1 MPRRAVQPP
10 RCQFPEKAGAG
21 NEHPPIF
28 ERTFMKTLALLL
40 LAALLPQA
48 ALAATVRSG
57 KHEVNVGRVAELHR
71 LSASSDDVKVQVV
84 VQDLGGSTDVSP
96 TQTVYFTL
104 YTKGEM
110 FSTNAAFEIA
120 NVLTFK
126 SAKRVKKGVYE
137 VTLVD
142 IDEEG
147 RFDFEKGSTYRI
159 DARKAISA
167 MEAVDC
173 GGDFDCGDSENFAA
187 EISVTR
193 K

>member
-1 MPRRAVQPP
+1 MRAMNIHLFTKEPL
-10 RCQFPEKAGAG
+10 
-21 NEHPPIF
+21 
-28 ERTFMKTLALLL
+28 MKTLTLIL

-48 ALAATVRSG
+48 ALAGIVRSE
-57 KHEVNVGRVAELHR
+57 KREVNVARVAELHR
-71 LSASSDDVKVQVV
+71 LSSAPDNVKVQVV
-84 VQDLGGSTDVSP
+84 VEDLGGSTDVSP

-110 FSTNAAFEIA
+110 FSTDAAFEIA
-120 NVLTFK
+120 NVLAFK

-137 VTLVD
+137 VTVVD

-167 MEAVDC
+167 METVDC
-173 GGDFDCGDSENFAA
+173 GGDFDCSDSENFAA